1 MTRVPTYVVD
11 ASVAVKW
18 YLPEEGQ
25 AQARALAVQ
34 SVEGRV
40 QLVAP
45 ELLATEVAN
54 AAWKRQ
60 QRGELLPEEAC
71 EIASEVQQ
79 APVTFLDVPP
89 LLVTATHLAT
99 TLDCTVYD
107 SLYLALVE
115 VYDAT
120 LITSDRRLCEA
131 ARKKWPEERV
141 KLLRDFAP

>member
-25 AQARALAVQ
+25 EQARALAGQ
-34 SVEGRV
+34 ARDGRA
-40 QLVAP
+40 QLMAP

-71 EIASEVQQ
+71 EIAAEVQK
-79 APVTFLDVPP
+79 APLTFLEVRP
-89 LLVTATHLAT
+89 LLLLATHLAT
-99 TLDCTVYD
+99 THGCTVYD
-107 SLYLALVE
+107 ALYLAVAE
-115 VYDAT
+115 AYDT
-120 LITSDRRLCEA
+120 VVITADRGLGEKA
-131 ARKKWPEERV
+131 PERV
-141 KLLRDFAP
+141 RMLGEFGSLT